1 MRCLRHRHLAL
12 KRNNL
17 PRELFNCCDTC
28 VSPNRVT
35 IELSSLGAEY
45 MTEIT
50 LDESKLKEILK
61 SAIIELIQEQKE
73 VFSDLLAEVI
83 EDIALEKAIKEGENT
98 EPVSREAIFNI
109 MECKG

>member
-1 MRCLRHRHLAL
+1 
-12 KRNNL
+12 
-17 PRELFNCCDTC
+17 
-28 VSPNRVT
+28 
-35 IELSSLGAEY
+35 

-98 EPVSREAIFNI
+98 EPVSREAIFQI
-109 MECKG
+109 LEGKG